1 MPIFKSNMSDKR
13 NILIK
18 YTCIIFILL
27 LILFINFKHN
37 LFIALLLALFILMLN
52 SNNVFIQWVIIEFST
67 IIRIRLINI
76 KSPNKIPRL
85 IYYIVSVISRIFLFL
100 FIIIYLRS
108 LDFTKSD
115 QFNFLIQILFFLKI
129 GIFPFHFWIIYSYE
143 IINWKQ
149 IFLIST
155 LIKFIPIYIFVSLT
169 YINLWSLTY
178 LVIRNLFIA
187 FYTNKFYSLKK
198 LLACSTIFNSI
209 YFILLL
215 NLNKTAFIIF
225 IIIYVINYYILIR
238 FLNKSNIHNLNY
250 SFVNEYQFYTF
261 IILIINY
268 SILPILLTFVIKWN
282 LINIIVSLKTFNWIL
297 FIILFSR
304 IIIIWNYLI
313 ILKNLFIKINFYKN
327 NFINDKKYFAYSL
340 FALTL
345 ISANVSLFLTFNF
358 I

>member
-1 MPIFKSNMSDKR
+1 MLIFKSNMSDKR

-18 YTCIIFILL
+18 YTCIILILL

-155 LIKFIPIYIFVSLT
+155 LILSL
-169 YINLWSLTY
+169 
-178 LVIRNLFIA
+178 
-187 FYTNKFYSLKK
+187 
-198 LLACSTIFNSI
+198 
-209 YFILLL
+209 
-215 NLNKTAFIIF
+215 
-225 IIIYVINYYILIR
+225 
-238 FLNKSNIHNLNY
+238 IH
-250 SFVNEYQFYTF
+250 
-261 IILIINY
+261 
-268 SILPILLTFVIKWN
+268 
-282 LINIIVSLKTFNWIL
+282 
-297 FIILFSR
+297 
-304 IIIIWNYLI
+304 IWRCRRRG
-313 ILKNLFIKINFYKN
+313 
-327 NFINDKKYFAYSL
+327 
-340 FALTL
+340 
-345 ISANVSLFLTFNF
+345 
-358 I
+358 